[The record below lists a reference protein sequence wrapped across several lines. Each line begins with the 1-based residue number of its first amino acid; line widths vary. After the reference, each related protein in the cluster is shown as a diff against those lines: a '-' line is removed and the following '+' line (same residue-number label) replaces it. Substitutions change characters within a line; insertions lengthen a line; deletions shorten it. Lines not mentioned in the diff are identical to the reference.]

1 MGSKGTGK
9 PEEMDQFPLI
19 HSLLDQILEEDTC
32 LTIRDLAVNGRD
44 LMRLGIPAGKKLG
57 EVLQSLLEAVLDE
70 TLPNEKNALL
80 EAAEALRIDSGSRM

>member
-1 MGSKGTGK
+1 MIT
-9 PEEMDQFPLI
+9 QL
-19 HSLLDQILEEDTC
+19 LEEDTC

-80 EAAEALRIDSGSRM
+80 EAAEALRIDSGSQM